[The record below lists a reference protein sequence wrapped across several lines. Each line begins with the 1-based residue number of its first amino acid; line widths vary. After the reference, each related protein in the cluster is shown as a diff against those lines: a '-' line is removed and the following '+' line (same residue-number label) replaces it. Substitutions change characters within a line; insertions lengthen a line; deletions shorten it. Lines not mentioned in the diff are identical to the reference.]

1 MIQKINNNIHILEI
15 LGINILNIGVLT
27 WIHYIPTLITSLV
40 GVSILALNGIKIYKE
55 LKNNDKSSNK

>member
-15 LGINILNIGVLT
+15 LGINALNIGALGL
-27 WIHYIPTLITSLV
+27 IHYIPTLITSLV